1 MNKLEKREAFIHLLL
16 PLTKD
21 KPKTIKSEREWS
33 NELKWQETGLVESLL
48 QTSKT

>member
-21 KPKTIKSEREWS
+21 KPKTKSEREWS